1 MHIIL
6 FVELY
11 VYKHRC
17 ISAEYKLQVVIIAM
31 VCFPYVEFMSM
42 V

>member
-6 FVELY
+6 YVELY

-17 ISAEYKLQVVIIAM
+17 ISAEYKLYVVVIAL
-31 VCFPYVEFMSM
+31 VCFPYVEFTSM

>member
-6 FVELY
+6 YVELY

-17 ISAEYKLQVVIIAM
+17 ISAEYKLYVVVIAM
-31 VCFPYVEFMSM
+31 VRFPYVEFISM

>member
-17 ISAEYKLQVVIIAM
+17 ISDEYKLQVVIIAM